1 MEEGGGRHR
10 GSRMMVVNYG
20 PTLVRPPLLLPVSCN
35 HRRKLRSLSQL
46 CIGQQD
52 YKKEHVVWDQTTWVQ
67 ILTVP
72 HTRYVIVWKVLNL
85 SELSFPI
92 CKISVIR
99 IKWNSKGQMCST
111 PEFPLRSVSRAHTLY
126 HSAVLPPKQCAQ
138 SQMLISV
145 AETGFSARSVLLK
158 IKAYAH
164 FLFFAVTPGVTHL
177 GPTFHDQDISSFS
190 SAFFPVSR
198 LSGSLCLF
206 TTILTI
212 LQIDKFNFHPFFM
225 IS

>member
-1 MEEGGGRHR
+1 M
-10 GSRMMVVNYG
+10 
-20 PTLVRPPLLLPVSCN
+20 
-35 HRRKLRSLSQL
+35 
-46 CIGQQD
+46 D
-52 YKKEHVVWDQTTWVQ
+52 
-67 ILTVP
+67 
-72 HTRYVIVWKVLNL
+72 
-85 SELSFPI
+85 
-92 CKISVIR
+92 
-99 IKWNSKGQMCST
+99 ST

-126 HSAVLPPKQCAQ
+126 HSAMLPPKQYAQ

-190 SAFFPVSR
+190 SAFFPASR

-212 LQIDKFNFHPFFM
+212 LQIDKFNFRPFFYDKLGWF
-225 IS
+225 ISQACFHTVWAVIQYTVFIFIDKIHLCFCNIL

>member
-1 MEEGGGRHR
+1 MKQQ
-10 GSRMMVVNYG
+10 
-20 PTLVRPPLLLPVSCN
+20 RPN
-35 HRRKLRSLSQL
+35 
-46 CIGQQD
+46 
-52 YKKEHVVWDQTTWVQ
+52 VQ
-67 ILTVP
+67 
-72 HTRYVIVWKVLNL
+72 HTD
-85 SELSFPI
+85 
-92 CKISVIR
+92 
-99 IKWNSKGQMCST
+99 ST
-111 PEFPLRSVSRAHTLY
+111 PEFPLQSVSRAHTLY

-225 IS
+225 ISQAGLFHRHVFILYELSFNILFLFSQTRYFCVFVIYCDL